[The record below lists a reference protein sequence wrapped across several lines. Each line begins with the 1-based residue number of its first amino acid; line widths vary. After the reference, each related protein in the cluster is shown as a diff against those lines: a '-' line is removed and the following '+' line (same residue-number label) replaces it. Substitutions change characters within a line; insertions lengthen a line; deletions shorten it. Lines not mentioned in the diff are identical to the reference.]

1 MATDLEVS
9 VSQVDVQFDRLSIA
23 SEESSHRTS
32 LEQETSKYDEDFIR
46 KWGFTLKD
54 LYKLALKFYKEKE
67 GKAVSLSYQDK
78 LKLVAL
84 TKQVTVGKF
93 NPDNSPPLGVLDVI
107 GRDRRIA
114 WQSLGDLSTEDA
126 MVDFIELIDDRCNL
140 FRPYAQAH
148 KADME
153 NRKRLLEEEAAKKR
167 AEEEEVRKKRLA
179 EEKMICGRGEEETTA
194 IAVANRLRQSIMEAL
209 NRQTYA
215 QFRAYVEQH
224 FPRDA
229 HQQEILMSQ
238 LQEQHYQQYMEQVAA
253 RLDRIEQ
260 DLQEQFNNITHEHR
274 LNGHIMDN
282 EQNDITESDD
292 EATCSMAITSASM
305 WTRKDV
311 KEFKES
317 IRKEGGDAVIKV
329 GHGETVT
336 VRVPTNDEGTC
347 LFWEFATDYYDIGFG
362 VYFEWTKSATNQ
374 VSVHVSESEDED
386 DYPNEDDEDDE
397 DDEYGVRVGDVEQG
411 LAKIGGGLERA
422 PLTEVLPVRRRDC
435 MDQVYAG
442 SHPYPGTGVYL
453 LKFDNSYSLW
463 RSKTLYYRVYYTR

>member
-1 MATDLEVS
+1 MATDQVLS
-9 VSQVDVQFDRLSIA
+9 VAQVDIHFDRLSTT
-23 SEESSHRTS
+23 SEESSVRTS

-46 KWGFTLKD
+46 KWGFRLKD

-78 LKLVAL
+78 LKLVSL
-84 TKQVTVGKF
+84 TKQVSVGKF

-114 WQSLGDLSTEDA
+114 WQVLGDLSTEDA

-148 KADME
+148 KADLE
-153 NRKRLLEEEAAKKR
+153 NRKRLLEEEAARKR
-167 AEEEEVRKKRLA
+167 AEEEEERKKGLA
-179 EEKMICGRGEEETTA
+179 EENIIYGRIEEETA
-194 IAVANRLRQSIMEAL
+194 IIGLAAHKQSIMEAL

-224 FPRDA
+224 FPGDL
-229 HQQEILMSQ
+229 HQQEGLMSQ
-238 LQEQHYQQYMEQVAA
+238 LQEQHYQQYMEQLTA
-253 RLDRIEQ
+253 RLNRTEMDPLQQTNNTSQDR
-260 DLQEQFNNITHEHR
+260 H
-274 LNGHIMDN
+274 LNGHIIDN
-282 EQNDITESDD
+282 GQNDIAESDD

-362 VYFEWTKSATNQ
+362 VYFEWTKSPTNQ
-374 VSVHVSESEDED
+374 VSVHVSESEDEE

-397 DDEYGVRVGDVEQG
+397 DDEYGVRAGDVEQG
-411 LAKIGGGLERA
+411 LSRMAGVGRA
-422 PLTEVLPVRRRDC
+422 PLTEVLSVRRRDC